1 NAAIHQPAENRSQLF
16 TRVFFS
22 FFIQYD
28 QKASRIQLFFN
39 QPGLSGH
46 LRCLLPPI
54 FLLKLRHWND
64 LGRKQSMQALHVT
77 VLKFRKQRIFRFSN
91 PKKSEAHGMIETT
104 VYGQTHRLEPDSR
117 SFPEL
122 DQFVVG
128 RSFYAMQSE
137 PPAQFLLRRSKDVQA
152 YRTLS
157 SPPRRYVQ
165 RTGGSPSGSIRP
177 RRIPR
182 YGRERGS
189 GPFSNED
196 GS

>member
-1 NAAIHQPAENRSQLF
+1 MRKSHSREGQLYIGPIQDGPRNAEITTYDESYLWNAAIHQPAENRSQLF

-46 LRCLLPPI
+46 LRCLLLPI

-91 PKKSEAHGMIETT
+91 PKKSEAHGMIEST
-104 VYGQTHRLEPDSR
+104 VYGQTHRLEPVIR
-117 SFPEL
+117 SFPE
-122 DQFVVG
+122 
-128 RSFYAMQSE
+128 
-137 PPAQFLLRRSKDVQA
+137 
-152 YRTLS
+152 
-157 SPPRRYVQ
+157 
-165 RTGGSPSGSIRP
+165 
-177 RRIPR
+177 
-182 YGRERGS
+182 
-189 GPFSNED
+189 
-196 GS
+196 